1 MKILV
6 CRVAAVGDCVQIT
19 PLIKYLKDQ
28 GHKVY
33 VMTSG
38 QGMQILK
45 HNPNIHKLI
54 YYEAETVP
62 IEQLDDYFKTIQK
75 QYKCDEL
82 INLNGSIEVKYLL
95 VPADPI
101 YNYSKQ
107 ERIALLNK
115 SHYDAVFEAAGYE
128 PTHGN
133 PEMFFSET
141 EEEENARF
149 RKDFLGKFVVVWA
162 LSGSSMHKCYPWT
175 RHVMETLIMKHKD
188 IVFITVGDEF
198 CKILEQELEHERCIH
213 KSGEWSLR
221 ETAIMCKYANLII
234 APETGVLHFAGC
246 FDTPKIGMLTHT
258 TRQCLTKYFKNDY
271 SVEAKVECSPCF
283 RIITEAK
290 VQCPIDKVTAAPFC
304 AAYGFPPDELIERIR
319 EIYELSHMQ

>member
-6 CRVAAVGDCVQIT
+6 CRIAAVGDCVQIT
-19 PLIKYLKDQ
+19 PLIRYLKEH

-62 IEQLDDYFKTIQK
+62 IEQLDDYFRKIQA

-107 ERIALLNK
+107 ERFERLNK
-115 SHYDAVFEAAGYE
+115 SHYDAVFEAAGLDV
-128 PTHGN
+128 TGGK
-133 PEMFFSET
+133 PEMFFSQA
-141 EEEENARF
+141 EEEANAKF
-149 RKDFLGKFVVVWA
+149 RERFLGKFVVVWA
-162 LSGSSMHKCYPWT
+162 LSGSSMHKVYPYT
-175 RHVMETLIMKHKD
+175 RTVMESLIEKYPD
-188 IVFITVGDEF
+188 IIFITVGDEF
-198 CKILEQELEHERCIH
+198 CQILETALEHERCIH
-213 KSGEWSLR
+213 KSGVWSLR
-221 ETAIMCKYANLII
+221 ETAIMCKYASLVV

-246 FDTPKIGMLTHT
+246 FSTPKIGMLTHT
-258 TRQCLTKYFKNDY
+258 TKECLTKYFDNDY
-271 SVEAKVECSPCF
+271 SLEAEVDCSPCF

-290 VQCPIDKVTAAPFC
+290 VQCPIDKFTAAPWC
-304 AAYGFPPDELIERIR
+304 AAHGFPPERLINRI
-319 EIYELSHMQ
+319 EEVYELSHM